1 MRKTINGMLI
11 GELLMRGVGRE
22 NGDCN
27 FKNHLREVNTT
38 ERATSLIGYRLST
51 ETEFPYSS

>member
-1 MRKTINGMLI
+1 MRKTVNRMFT
-11 GELLMRGVGRE
+11 GELLMRGVVRE

-27 FKNHLREVNTT
+27 FKNYLSEVSTA
-38 ERATSLIGYRLST
+38 EGATSLIGYRVNT